1 MSTRFETYVFHLNMS
16 TKLLRL
22 FWKDIRRTVLDDI
35 LNDFRFED
43 PVKELCFRKSI
54 ESVQDHTESLG
65 NLVYYYFLGEC
76 DKEGVDSDGLDAK
89 DTVEGVFDEAL
100 SARLSFAIIKE
111 VLESIPSIPM
121 ENEEEAN
128 SVADLQVTIYDTLLH
143 IMKISSDY
151 LQS

>member
-1 MSTRFETYVFHLNMS
+1 MSMRFETYVIHLNMA
-16 TKLLRL
+16 TRLLSL
-22 FWKDIRRTVLDDI
+22 FWKDICRTVIDDI

-89 DTVEGVFDEAL
+89 DTVEDVFDEAL
-100 SARLSFAIIKE
+100 SARLSFTIIKE
-111 VLESIPSIPM
+111 VLGASPWKTKKRQIQWLIFRSQSMTSFSIS
-121 ENEEEAN
+121 
-128 SVADLQVTIYDTLLH
+128 
-143 IMKISSDY
+143 
-151 LQS
+151 

>member
-1 MSTRFETYVFHLNMS
+1 MS

-111 VLESIPSIPM
+111 VLGSIPSIPM

-128 SVADLQVTIYDTLLH
+128 SVADLQVTIYDILLH
-143 IMKISSDY
+143 IMKISSGY

>member
-1 MSTRFETYVFHLNMS
+1 MA
-16 TKLLRL
+16 TKLLGL

-65 NLVYYYFLGEC
+65 NLVHYYFLWEC
-76 DKEGVDSDGLDAK
+76 DKEGIDSNGLDAK
-89 DTVEGVFDEAL
+89 DTVEDVFDEAL
-100 SARLSFAIIKE
+100 SARLSFTIINE
-111 VLESIPSIPM
+111 VLGSIPM

-128 SVADLQVTIYDTLLH
+128 SVADLQVIIYSILLH
-143 IMKISSDY
+143 IMKISSGY

>member
-111 VLESIPSIPM
+111 VLGSIPSIPM

-128 SVADLQVTIYDTLLH
+128 SVADLQVTIYDILLH
-143 IMKISSDY
+143 IMKISSGY

>member
-1 MSTRFETYVFHLNMS
+1 MSMRFETYVIHLNMA
-16 TKLLRL
+16 TRLLSL
-22 FWKDIRRTVLDDI
+22 FWKDICRTVLDDI

-89 DTVEGVFDEAL
+89 DTVEDVFDEAL
-100 SARLSFAIIKE
+100 SARLSFTIIKE
-111 VLESIPSIPM
+111 VLGASP
-121 ENEEEAN
+121 
-128 SVADLQVTIYDTLLH
+128 
-143 IMKISSDY
+143 
-151 LQS
+151 

>member
-1 MSTRFETYVFHLNMS
+1 MSMRFETYVNRLNMA
-16 TKLLRL
+16 TKLLGL
-22 FWKDIRRTVLDDI
+22 FWKDIRRTILDDI

-65 NLVYYYFLGEC
+65 NLVHYYFLWEC
-76 DKEGVDSDGLDAK
+76 DKEGIDSNGLDAK
-89 DTVEGVFDEAL
+89 DTVEDVFDEAL
-100 SARLSFAIIKE
+100 SARLSFTIINE
-111 VLESIPSIPM
+111 VLGSIPM

-143 IMKISSDY
+143 IMKISSGY

>member
-1 MSTRFETYVFHLNMS
+1 MSMRFETYVIHLNMA
-16 TKLLRL
+16 TRLLSL

-89 DTVEGVFDEAL
+89 DTVEDVFDEAL
-100 SARLSFAIIKE
+100 SARLSFTIIKE
-111 VLESIPSIPM
+111 VLGASPWKTKKRQIQWLIFRSQSMTSFSIS
-121 ENEEEAN
+121 
-128 SVADLQVTIYDTLLH
+128 
-143 IMKISSDY
+143 
-151 LQS
+151 

>member
-35 LNDFRFED
+35 LNDSRFED
-43 PVKELCFRKSI
+43 PVKERCFRSSI

-111 VLESIPSIPM
+111 VLGSIPM

>member
-43 PVKELCFRKSI
+43 PVKERCFRSSI

-65 NLVYYYFLGEC
+65 NLVYYYFLAPNSFRVSL
-76 DKEGVDSDGLDAK
+76 GVPW
-89 DTVEGVFDEAL
+89 V
-100 SARLSFAIIKE
+100 
-111 VLESIPSIPM
+111 
-121 ENEEEAN
+121 
-128 SVADLQVTIYDTLLH
+128 SVGGR
-143 IMKISSDY
+143 
-151 LQS
+151 

>member
-1 MSTRFETYVFHLNMS
+1 MSMRFETYVIHLNMA
-16 TKLLRL
+16 TRLLSL
-22 FWKDIRRTVLDDI
+22 FWKDICRTVLDDI

-89 DTVEGVFDEAL
+89 DTVEDVFDEAL
-100 SARLSFAIIKE
+100 SARLSFTIIKE
-111 VLESIPSIPM
+111 VLGASPWKTKKRQIQWLIFRSQSMTSFSIS
-121 ENEEEAN
+121 
-128 SVADLQVTIYDTLLH
+128 
-143 IMKISSDY
+143 
-151 LQS
+151 

>member
-1 MSTRFETYVFHLNMS
+1 MATR
-16 TKLLRL
+16 LLSL

-89 DTVEGVFDEAL
+89 DTVEDVFDEAL
-100 SARLSFAIIKE
+100 SARLSFTIIKE
-111 VLESIPSIPM
+111 VLGASPWKTKKRQIQWLIFRSQSMTSFSIS
-121 ENEEEAN
+121 
-128 SVADLQVTIYDTLLH
+128 
-143 IMKISSDY
+143 
-151 LQS
+151 

>member
-1 MSTRFETYVFHLNMS
+1 MSMRFETYVIHLNMA
-16 TKLLRL
+16 TKLLGL

-65 NLVYYYFLGEC
+65 NLVHYYFLWEC
-76 DKEGVDSDGLDAK
+76 DKEGIDSNGLDAK
-89 DTVEGVFDEAL
+89 DTVEDVFDEAL
-100 SARLSFAIIKE
+100 SARLSFTIINE
-111 VLESIPSIPM
+111 VLGSIPM

-128 SVADLQVTIYDTLLH
+128 SVADLQVIIYSILLH
-143 IMKISSDY
+143 IMKISSGY